1 MTDPGRK
8 FYLSILILVVFGIF
22 VGLGLMPVTEY
33 KDLAIWVLGLFSA
46 GNVVQKFAQTTL
58 RKQV

>member
-1 MTDPGRK
+1 MNDPGRK
-8 FYLSILILVVFGIF
+8 FYLSILILVAFGIF
-22 VGLGLMPVTEY
+22 VVLGIMPVTEY

-46 GNVVQKFAQTTL
+46 GNVVQKFAATGA